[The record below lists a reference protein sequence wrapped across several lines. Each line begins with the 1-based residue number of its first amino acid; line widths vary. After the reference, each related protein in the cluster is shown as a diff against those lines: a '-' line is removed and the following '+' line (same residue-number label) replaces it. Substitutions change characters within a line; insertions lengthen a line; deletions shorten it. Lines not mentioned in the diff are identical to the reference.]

1 MNEMDTHDMKTPD
14 PAGGSRAM
22 RIFGPNT
29 QLVLAFLAGLSDL
42 SREDLAR
49 VANAWR
55 QTDSRDRAEAWAQ
68 LHRTA
73 SDRER
78 HEILAAATVA
88 RWEALD
94 AAVRRRW
101 HDWSFWAAAS
111 DAAAAIAARD
121 RIGRD
126 YQTLI
131 SPLSAVMP
139 WLPPAAGEARSG
151 KDVAAG
157 YLPSADALE
166 QGA

>member
-1 MNEMDTHDMKTPD
+1 
-14 PAGGSRAM
+14 M
-22 RIFGPNT
+22 RLFGPNT

-42 SREDLAR
+42 SREDLVK

-55 QTDSRDRAEAWAQ
+55 QTDGRVRAEAWAQ
-68 LHRTA
+68 LHRAA

-78 HEILAAATVA
+78 HQVLAAASVA
-88 RWEALD
+88 RREALD
-94 AAVRRRW
+94 AANRRRW

-121 RIGRD
+121 WIGRD

-131 SPLSAVMP
+131 SPLSVVMP
-139 WLPPAAGEARSG
+139 WLAPIAGEVRSG
-151 KDVAAG
+151 KDVAAS